1 MNGAFSFCAPILVGQ
16 FEFFIVHKVVSVLFL
31 DYNAV

>member
-16 FEFFIVHKVVSVLFL
+16 FEFFIVHVVSGVLFL
-31 DYNAV
+31 DYIAV